1 MLFTVKRLLG
11 AAVVIALIGLAS
23 PAQAVPINYQFIGTI
38 TGSLDLGGGPIAF
51 NNAALT
57 VNGMTLSD
65 TDLNPDPQAGSY
77 SAMSTYSIGGIGDFV
92 TDGSTGEHYFQFRDL
107 GLGLIAQV
115 GLGSAAGD
123 AGFAPIVFAGTAPGD
138 PNAGAI
144 AIGGPFVPDTTIT
157 IGRVLTNLAG
167 HTLTIAGFFDVE
179 ISQFS
184 AFAKVQVPEPGTL
197 AIFAVGLAGLGFLRR
212 RGQSG

>member
-1 MLFTVKRLLG
+1 
-11 AAVVIALIGLAS
+11 
-23 PAQAVPINYQFIGTI
+23 
-38 TGSLDLGGGPIAF
+38 
-51 NNAALT
+51 
-57 VNGMTLSD
+57 MTLSD
-65 TDLNPDPQAGSY
+65 TDLNPDPQIGNY

-92 TDGSTGEHYFQFRDL
+92 TDGSTGETYSQFLSL
-107 GLGLIAQV
+107 GPGLITQV
-115 GLGSAAGD
+115 GLVDAATLVGL
-123 AGFAPIVFAGTAPGD
+123 GPTLFAGTAPGD

-212 RGQSG
+212 RGRSG

>member
-11 AAVVIALIGLAS
+11 AALGVALIGLAS
-23 PAQAVPINYQFIGTI
+23 AAQAVPINYQFIGTI
-38 TGSLDLGGGPIAF
+38 TGSLDLGGGPIFF

-144 AIGGPFVPDTTIT
+144 AIGGPFVPDIT
-157 IGRVLTNLAG
+157 FTLARVLTNLSG
-167 HTLTIAGFFDVE
+167 HTLAFANGGIE

>member
-11 AAVVIALIGLAS
+11 AAVGVALIGLAS
-23 PAQAVPINYQFIGTI
+23 AAQAVPINYQFIGTI
-38 TGSLDLGGGPIAF
+38 TGSLDLGGGPIFF

-65 TDLNPDPQAGSY
+65 TDLNPDPQIGNY

-92 TDGSTGEHYFQFRDL
+92 TDGSTNETYFQVLDL
-107 GLGLIAQV
+107 GLGLIDQV
-115 GLGSAAGD
+115 GLTDAAAN
-123 AGFAPIVFAGTAPGD
+123 AGFSPILNAGIAPGD

-144 AIGGPFVPDTTIT
+144 AIGGPFVPDIT
-157 IGRVLTNLAG
+157 FTLARVLTNLSG
-167 HTLTIAGFFDVE
+167 HTLAFANGGIEIAE
-179 ISQFS
+179 FS

-212 RGQSG
+212 RARSG

>member
-11 AAVVIALIGLAS
+11 AALGVALIGLAS
-23 PAQAVPINYQFIGTI
+23 AAQAVPINYQFIGTI
-38 TGSLDLGGGPIAF
+38 TGSLDLGGGPIFF

-65 TDLNPDPQAGSY
+65 TDLNPDPQLGNY

-92 TDGSTGEHYFQFRDL
+92 TDGSTDETYFQVLDL
-107 GLGLIAQV
+107 GLGLITQV
-115 GLGSAAGD
+115 GLTNAAAN
-123 AGFAPIVFAGTAPGD
+123 AGFSPILNAGLAPGD
-138 PNAGAI
+138 PNGGAL
-144 AIGGPFVPDTTIT
+144 AIGGPFVPDLT
-157 IGRVLTNLAG
+157 GHVARVWTNLAG
-167 HTLTIAGFFDVE
+167 HSLTSAIGGIE
-179 ISQFS
+179 ISEFS

-212 RGQSG
+212 RARSG